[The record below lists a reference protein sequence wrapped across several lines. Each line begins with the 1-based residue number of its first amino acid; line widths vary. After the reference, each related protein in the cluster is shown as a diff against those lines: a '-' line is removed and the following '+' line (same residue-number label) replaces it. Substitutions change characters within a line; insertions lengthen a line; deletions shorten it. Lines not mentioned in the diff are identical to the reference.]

1 VKLDARTN
9 TAKEP
14 GGTLPNR
21 KIKREDFIINGISGM
36 RLTNANLVAYGAVRR
51 AERAPQGRGYSI
63 YAIDPEKHNTA
74 HATVELRGL

>member
-74 HATVELRGL
+74 HATVKLRRL

>member
-1 VKLDARTN
+1 
-9 TAKEP
+9 
-14 GGTLPNR
+14 
-21 KIKREDFIINGISGM
+21 M

-74 HATVELRGL
+74 HATVKLRRL